1 MGNNLC
7 YSSVTHHSVNTVSSC
22 QSLCHSCITPPG
34 HKPDTLG
41 DCAAAAAAQSCD
53 IVFSPFVKNQLEQC
67 KPSRTRVTGAG
78 RPAARRMQRF
88 HRQLSAFRPAAA
100 AAPSP
105 PASTSVCEARRAR
118 RGLPSS
124 RHG

>member
-41 DCAAAAAAQSCD
+41 DCAAAAAAAAAQSCD
-53 IVFSPFVKNQLEQC
+53 IVFSHL
-67 KPSRTRVTGAG
+67 SRISWNSANPAG
-78 RPAARRMQRF
+78 HA
-88 HRQLSAFRPAAA
+88 
-100 AAPSP
+100 
-105 PASTSVCEARRAR
+105 
-118 RGLPSS
+118 
-124 RHG
+124 